1 MVALAVNLPSSQFY
15 SSMLSF
21 RPLFRPNLHT
31 SQTVVLSV
39 LSPPSQDLTVNQ
51 SGKFVEKSNRGNLVS
66 LSQCIFSDHLTPT
79 LAYRCLVKENDH
91 EAPSFLI
98 ESVEPGLH
106 AGTVGRYSIVGA
118 NPAMEIIAK
127 EHIVTVINHQ
137 EGWRTEEFSDDPMVI
152 PRTIT
157 EDWSPQFID
166 ELPQVFCGGWF
177 GYFSYDTV
185 RYTEKRLPFSGAPAD
200 DRNLPDVHL
209 GLFDDVLVFDHV
221 EKKIHAIHWVQLDK
235 FSSIDEALD
244 KGMIR
249 LNALLSK
256 IHDIVNPRLSS
267 GSIEPHAQK
276 LHCKLEVSSVRS
288 EAYKTAV
295 VKAKEHMLAGDA
307 LQVVLSQRFERR
319 TFSDPFEVYRA
330 LSIVDPNPFMAYIQ
344 VRGAIFVA
352 SSPEILTYVDKKGIV
367 TNQTLSRNEKQCWNI
382 EENALLC
389 KRVTNGKKPDAKD
402 MQLTDWLNHY
412 VEKGANSYSICW
424 DALQDA
430 LSLEILTRAPKIES
444 MQLID
449 KLEQQRRGPYGGS
462 FSCISFTK
470 DMDIALA
477 PNTLVFPTGKSY
489 DTLFS
494 YKHLDIRKEW
504 VAHIQ
509 TGASITADSDSED
522 KQRQCE
528 REAATLARAI
538 DMAESSFLH

>member
-1 MVALAVNLPSSQFY
+1 MVSLSSSQFY

-21 RPLFRPNLHT
+21 RPRFRPNLYLPKT
-31 SQTVVLSV
+31 LVLAV
-39 LSPPSQDLTVNQ
+39 LSPPSQVNQ
-51 SGKFVEKSNRGNLVS
+51 SSKLVEKSKRGNLVS

-98 ESVEPGLH
+98 ESVEPGLQ

-127 EHIVTVINHQ
+127 EHVVTVINHR
-137 EGWRTEEFSDDPMVI
+137 EGWRTEEFSEDPMVI

-157 EDWSPQFID
+157 EKWSPQFID
-166 ELPQVFCGGWF
+166 ELPQVFCGGWV

-256 IHDIVNPRLSS
+256 IHDIVNPRLLS
-267 GSIEPHAQK
+267 GSIEPRAQK
-276 LHCKLEVSSVRS
+276 LHRKLEVSSVRS

-352 SSPEILTYVDKKGIV
+352 SSPEILTYVDKKGMV
-367 TNQTLSRNEKQCWNI
+367 SNQTLSRNEKQSWNI
-382 EENALLC
+382 EENPLLG
-389 KRVTNGKKPDAKD
+389 KRVTNGNKLDVKD
-402 MQLTDWLNHY
+402 MLLADWLNNY
-412 VEKGANSYSICW
+412 VEKGDNTYSTCW

-430 LSLEILTRAPKIES
+430 LSLEGLTRAPKIES

-462 FSCISFTK
+462 FGCISFTK

-477 PNTLVFPTGKSY
+477 PNTLVFPTGKLY

-494 YKHLDIRKEW
+494 YKHFDIRKEW
-504 VAHIQ
+504 VAHIHI
-509 TGASITADSDSED
+509 GAAITTDSDSED